1 MFVSVK
7 DRQLTVIIAMCLLV
21 MVVGAYVRITEAGL
35 ACPDWPL
42 CHGQLVPTF
51 TSKIFW
57 EWGHRLL
64 ALLTFLLVVHFVIV
78 NWQEVRSR
86 RLYLVATLVLFIW
99 QALLGALTV
108 SELLNPKIVNLHFL
122 SALMLLS
129 IFICYRLSYRL
140 PDKCPPEV
148 VGCFAPTKK
157 WFLPIMTLLV
167 LIQMVL
173 GGIVS
178 ANYSGYACPNF
189 PTCDGSWQIPDTPSQ
204 LWHMIHRLFALVL
217 VLASVGFFLLPHQLA
232 TGVNFARRY
241 VPSLL
246 IVQIVIGIVAVTHG
260 LANSLRLAHFIT
272 GLAIYVLVFNATC
285 EELLLRRRK

>member
-7 DRQLTVIIAMCLLV
+7 DRQLTIIIAMCLLV
-21 MVVGAYVRITEAGL
+21 MIVGAYVRISEAGL

-51 TSKIFW
+51 TAKIFW

-78 NWQEVRSR
+78 NWQEVRAR
-86 RLYLVATLVLFIW
+86 RLYLVATLVLFVW

-122 SALMLLS
+122 TALMLLS
-129 IFICYRLSYRL
+129 MFICYRLNYHL
-140 PDKCPPEV
+140 PDQGRSAV
-148 VGCFAPTKK
+148 VGRYPQK
-157 WFLPIMTLLV
+157 WFLPMMTLLV

-178 ANYSGYACPNF
+178 ASYSGYACPSF

-217 VLASVGFFLLPHQLA
+217 VLASTGFFLLPRQLA
-232 TGVNFARRY
+232 KGANFARRY

-246 IVQIVIGIVAVTHG
+246 IVQIIIGIVAVTHD
-260 LANSLRLAHFIT
+260 LANGLRLAHFIT

-285 EELLLRRRK
+285 EDLLLRRRP